1 MREEQPG
8 LSKVIAKIVSIAI
21 VVVAG
26 QDLGGQ
32 IALFLACRFG
42 QSKLLGFLVEQEP
55 HGF

>member
-8 LSKVIAKIVSIAI
+8 SSKGIAKIVFIAI
-21 VVVAG
+21 VAVAG

-32 IALFLACRFG
+32 LTLSLARCFG
-42 QSKLLGFLVEQEP
+42 QRNLLGFLVEQEP

>member
-8 LSKVIAKIVSIAI
+8 LSKGIAKIFFVAI

-32 IALFLACRFG
+32 LALSLVRRFG
-42 QSKLLGFLVEQEP
+42 QRKLLRFLVERET